1 MADLVPLLPRQA
13 VPALSVPTTGGARWT
28 LNEVPP
34 RVFTMVVF
42 YRGLHCPICGRYLAE
57 IEGRLDEF
65 VERGVEVMAISAD
78 PLDRAQESLT
88 KWRLTRLALGH
99 SLPLE
104 TARAWGLYLSRG
116 RGKTSGGV
124 MEPVLFH
131 EPGLF
136 LVRPDGTLY
145 FAQVQTAP
153 FTRPN
158 IGELLSA
165 IDFVQKNDYPARG
178 EVADLSATGREG
190 GPVAA

>member
-1 MADLVPLLPRQA
+1 MADLTPLLPRRP

-28 LNEVPP
+28 LNEDPP
-34 RVFTMVVF
+34 RAFTMVVF

-57 IEGRLDEF
+57 LEGRLDDF
-65 VERGVEVMAISAD
+65 SQRGVTVMAISAD
-78 PLDRAQESLT
+78 PPDRARESLA

-116 RGKTSGGV
+116 RGTTSGGV
-124 MEPVLFH
+124 MEPDLFH

-153 FTRPN
+153 FTRP
-158 IGELLSA
+158 GVAELLSA
-165 IDFVQKNDYPARG
+165 IDFVIKNDYPARG
-178 EVADLSATGREG
+178 EVTDL
-190 GPVAA
+190 VK